1 MASKEATVYI
11 IDVGK
16 SMGGHS
22 HGRTQSNLE
31 WALEYFWDKI
41 TATIATGRKT
51 AMAGV
56 VGLRTDES
64 ENDLA
69 DDENYQNVSVLHGI
83 SQLLMPDVRRLR
95 DKLKVSSTK
104 HGDAIDALVV
114 AVQMINETCKKLQYI
129 RKIVLITDGRGQME
143 VDMLP
148 EIKKKIVEDKIDLIV
163 LGVDFDDPEYGYK
176 EEEKSPTKE
185 ENETILRTFCED
197 CDGTFGT
204 MLQAIDELQM
214 PRVKSTRPVAGY
226 RGYLTL
232 GNPELYEDAFTINV
246 ERYPKIMK
254 ASVPSSSAFVVR
266 QGSSQSFAASQNTDE
281 SVAENDLSAVRMART
296 YQVQDDSAPGGK
308 KDVERD
314 ELARGYEYGRTAVH
328 ISESD
333 RNVTTFETLPGLDVI
348 GFVHKDQY
356 QRYLDLSR
364 ANMIVSKKADEKA
377 SMALSSLIHA
387 LYELDSYAIARF
399 VAKENKEPRIL
410 LLTPNIEPDFECLY
424 DVELP
429 FAEDVRNY
437 KFPPLDRVV
446 TVSGRSLK
454 VHRNLPSD
462 ELMDA
467 MSEYVDKMDLSA
479 SATNEDGEAVEYG
492 APDDTYTPKLH
503 RLQHVIHHRAIFPEA
518 DPPDARPVIL
528 KYSQPPED
536 LVKKATPAL
545 ERVIKTAEVKKVPP
559 KARGKRW
566 SRKET
571 SKPLSDLDVAA
582 LLAQDPRRKSKRI
595 DPKNAIPEF
604 IQMVESADGL
614 PQFEEACT
622 QLKFIIYD
630 WIKHSVG
637 NMAYG
642 RALEGIG
649 AMRKACEDMEHP
661 GPFHSFLVELKQKV
675 LGGELGGDR
684 KEMWFKVRQ
693 AKMRPLLKSE
703 CQGSEFTEEMAKK
716 LMLAQL
722 SE

>member
-11 IDVGK
+11 VDVGT
-16 SMGGHS
+16 SMGETS
-22 HGRTQSNLE
+22 HGRTQSNLD

-51 AMAGV
+51 AMVGV

-64 ENDLA
+64 DNDLA
-69 DDENYQNVSVLHGI
+69 DGDNYQNVSVLHGI
-83 SQLLMPDVRRLR
+83 SQLLMPDVRQLR
-95 DKLKVSSTK
+95 DKLKVSNTMR
-104 HGDAIDALVV
+104 GDAIDALVI
-114 AVQMINETCKKLQYI
+114 AVQMISETCRKLQYL
-129 RKIVLITDGRGQME
+129 RKIVLITDGCGPLE

-148 EIKKKIVEDKIDLIV
+148 EIKEKILEDKIELIV
-163 LGVDFDDPEYGYK
+163 LGIDFDDPEYGYK
-176 EEEKSPTKE
+176 EEEKPAAKE

-204 MLQAIDELQM
+204 MLQANDELQM
-214 PRVKSTRPVAGY
+214 PRVKSVRPVAGY

-232 GNPELYEDAFTINV
+232 GNPEQYEDAFTINV

-266 QGSSQSFAASQNTDE
+266 HGSSQSFGTSQNPDE
-281 SVAENDLSAVRMART
+281 SATEGDLSAVRMART

-333 RNVTTFETLPGLDVI
+333 RNVTTFETLPGLEII

-364 ANMIVSKKADEKA
+364 ANMIVSRKADEKA

-387 LYELDSYAIARF
+387 LYELDSYAVARF

-410 LLTPNIEPDFECLY
+410 LLTPNIEPDFECLH

-446 TVSGRSLK
+446 TVSGRTLK

-462 ELMDA
+462 DLMHA
-467 MSEYVDKMDLSA
+467 MSEYVDRMDLSA
-479 SATNEDGEAVEYG
+479 SAKNEDGSPVEYG
-492 APDDTYTPKLH
+492 DPNDTYTPKLH

-518 DPPDARPVIL
+518 NPPAARPVIL
-528 KYSQPPED
+528 KYSQPPEE
-536 LVKKATPAL
+536 LVTKAMPVL
-545 ERVIKTAEVKKVPP
+545 ERVIQAGEVKKVPP
-559 KARGKRW
+559 KARGKR
-566 SRKET
+566 SNRKES

-595 DPKNAIPEF
+595 DPKNAVPEF
-604 IQMVESADGL
+604 IQLVESAGGL
-614 PQFEEACT
+614 QEFEEACK
-622 QLKFIIYD
+622 QLKFIIHD

-637 NMAYG
+637 NSAYG
-642 RALEGIG
+642 RAVEAIG

-661 GPFHSFLVELKQKV
+661 GPFHSFLAELKQKL

-684 KEMWFKVRQ
+684 KDMWFRVRQ
-693 AKMRPLLKSE
+693 NKMRPLLKTE
-703 CQGSEFTEEMAKK
+703 CQGSDFTEEMSRK
-716 LMLAQL
+716 LMSAQL
-722 SE
+722 ST